1 MQITRANLAAA
12 YTGFQTAFNAGLNG
26 VESQWQRVAMRTD
39 STTSEEVYPWLG
51 DLPGMREWLGARQV
65 HALKEHGFT
74 IRNKPYEATVEVD
87 RDHIMDDRLGIFAPL
102 MTELGRSAATHPDLL
117 VFGLLA
123 GGFTTLCYDGQYF
136 FDTDHPVEAPDGT
149 VTTAT
154 NMATGSGNPWFLLDT
169 TRVIKPLIYQQRM
182 APQFVALDK
191 VDDDSVFMRRKYTYG
206 VDGRWAAGYGLW
218 QLAFG
223 SKATLDADGYE
234 VARTAMTG
242 RLKSNGQPA
251 GISPN
256 LLVVGPSNE
265 RKGREVLKSQRDAV
279 GADNV
284 WAGTAELYVC
294 PWLV

>member
-39 STTSEEVYPWLG
+39 STASEEVYPWLG